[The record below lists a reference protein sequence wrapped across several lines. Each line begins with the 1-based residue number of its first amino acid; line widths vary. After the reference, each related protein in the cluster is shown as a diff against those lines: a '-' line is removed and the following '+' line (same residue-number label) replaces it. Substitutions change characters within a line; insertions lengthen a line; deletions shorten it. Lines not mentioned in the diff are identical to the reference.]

1 MELQPLTG
9 RNDSSTTLATLPHDI
24 VRILIREVGPPV
36 DKMRLI
42 GHNWNSMVTEYLA
55 DRKNNP
61 HLEEVFIRN
70 GGPEEEKRIKI
81 SLTITQS
88 IHKNH
93 FRRICR
99 DAQWKTTQ
107 PDTFVS
113 PILQLRTIELSKP
126 WMFIVFFYFVV
137 AVCAVVFR
145 LHYSISIVIVLLTLA
160 LLAYLF
166 IAVRPKDRDNRD
178 NISALFARCS
188 HIGEL
193 SLIHL
198 NRETLDVV
206 RDILKDVPIKH
217 LIIYDKKCDAELREK
232 IVKMASIHKIETITM
247 CAKKMEKS
255 KLRKFFLSVTETA
268 NELQIYESSEKDDKI
283 FGKPREFWDEE
294 AKNISDE
301 SIIVQ
306 VMNGMQNDK
315 LREGS
320 QRFRLKIRP

>member
-1 MELQPLTG
+1 
-9 RNDSSTTLATLPHDI
+9 
-24 VRILIREVGPPV
+24 
-36 DKMRLI
+36 
-42 GHNWNSMVTEYLA
+42 
-55 DRKNNP
+55 
-61 HLEEVFIRN
+61 
-70 GGPEEEKRIKI
+70 
-81 SLTITQS
+81 
-88 IHKNH
+88 
-93 FRRICR
+93 
-99 DAQWKTTQ
+99 
-107 PDTFVS
+107 
-113 PILQLRTIELSKP
+113 
-126 WMFIVFFYFVV
+126 MFIVFFYFVV

-217 LIIYDKKCDAELREK
+217 LIIYDKKCDAELRYD
-232 IVKMASIHKIETITM
+232 AG
-247 CAKKMEKS
+247 
-255 KLRKFFLSVTETA
+255 KFFLSVTETA